1 MELLEPFGVCAK
13 EGNGAEVGS
22 ATESVGGGVIGS
34 RGMFQGEVEFCE
46 EGMPASLSAGEV
58 LFGEEVAGGDVVCEY
73 GERSVE
79 EVMAPSAQAV
89 DHGGEFFFVGGV
101 VAFGGAP
108 FPAFV

>member
-13 EGNGAEVGS
+13 ERNGAEVGS
-22 ATESVGGGVIGS
+22 ATESVGGCVAGS
-34 RGMFQGEVEFCE
+34 CGMIQGEVEFHE
-46 EGMPASLSAGEV
+46 EGLPASLSTGEV

-73 GERSVE
+73 GERSAE

-89 DHGGEFFFVGGV
+89 NHGGEFFFVGG
-101 VAFGGAP
+101 AP

>member
-1 MELLEPFGVCAK
+1 MA
-13 EGNGAEVGS
+13 GS
-22 ATESVGGGVIGS
+22 
-34 RGMFQGEVEFCE
+34 
-46 EGMPASLSAGEV
+46 
-58 LFGEEVAGGDVVCEY
+58 DVVCEY